1 MTLLQI
7 LDSTNAMAKTASN
20 GENPHSILP
29 LVLFFGIIPLA
40 FLVYCLRD
48 ILPRT
53 YSGNL
58 KKVWIVLIIILPMLG
73 PLLYLFVGQDK
84 AIR

>member
-1 MTLLQI
+1 MILMQI
-7 LDSTNAMAKTASN
+7 LGRVSALSNTTATS
-20 GENPHSILP
+20 ENPHSILP

-40 FLVYCLRD
+40 FLIYCLRD
-48 ILPRT
+48 IMPRT
-53 YSGNL
+53 YNGNL
-58 KKVWIVLIIILPMLG
+58 KKVWIILIIVLPMLG